1 MAIELPDGLVW
12 VMDLLGLNWPQV
24 NEDKVREFA
33 GHVKEFASNLE
44 KSHASASDTLKQM
57 GEHYQAAS
65 YEQLVEKWS
74 TMSSSH
80 MTELVQVC
88 NTAASVLEIAAV
100 AIVGAK
106 VAVIAELVV
115 MAAEFIAD
123 QAAAVVTLG
132 LAEAAEVA
140 LIAATKKIVDSI
152 LKEVEQQIV
161 GELVQQATEP
171 LEQAVERAVSGLV
184 FQGAEKALGV
194 SPSGGGGGAGS
205 GYTIHPDELL
215 GHASKFRSHAE
226 DVAGHAAKFASATE
240 GMSFS

>member
-24 NEDKVREFA
+24 NEDRVREFA

-65 YEQLVEKWS
+65 YEQLAEKWS
-74 TMSSSH
+74 KMSSSH
-80 MTELVQVC
+80 MTELVEVC
-88 NTAASVLEIAAV
+88 NTAASVLEVAAV

-123 QAAAVVTLG
+123 QAAAVFTLG

-140 LIAATKKIVDSI
+140 LIAATKKIVDVI

-161 GELVQQATEP
+161 GELVQQATQP
-171 LEQAVERAVSGLV
+171 LQQAVERAVSGLV

-194 SPSGGGGGAGS
+194 ASGGGDAGS

-215 GHASKFRSHAE
+215 QHAAKFRSHAE

>member
-33 GHVKEFASNLE
+33 GHVREFAANLE
-44 KSHASASDTLKQM
+44 KSHGAASDSIKAM

-65 YEQLVEKWS
+65 YDQLVEQWS
-74 TMSSSH
+74 QMSSSH
-80 MTELVQVC
+80 MTELVDVC
-88 NTAASVLEIAAV
+88 NTAASVLDIAAV

-106 VAVIAELVV
+106 MAVIAELIV

-123 QAAAVVTLG
+123 QVAAVFTFG

-140 LIAATKKIVDSI
+140 LIAATKKIVDVI
-152 LKEVEQQIV
+152 LKEVEQRII
-161 GELVQQATEP
+161 GELVEQATQP
-171 LEQAVERAVSGLV
+171 LQQAVEKAVSGLV
-184 FQGAEKALGV
+184 FKGAEKALGV
-194 SPSGGGGGAGS
+194 ASGGGAGS

-215 GHASKFRSHAE
+215 THASKFKSHAE
-226 DVAGHAAKFASATE
+226 DVAGHAAKFATATE